1 MIIYLILITSS
12 HDNVWRSLEENCCWS
27 LLGLKGL
34 RLPITQ
40 SALQNDLSG
49 QALLRLQER
58 LLLMDY
64 LLIDEYSMLG
74 QTTMG
79 RIDTRFR
86 QATGLQEVLF
96 GGKSVIIL
104 LEILPNFHQ
113 LVIYITQNHHQP

>member
-1 MIIYLILITSS
+1 M
-12 HDNVWRSLEENCCWS
+12 
-27 LLGLKGL
+27 GLKGL
-34 RLPITQ
+34 RLPIT
-40 SALQNDLSG
+40 SAIQKDRSG

-64 LLIDEYSMLG
+64 LSIDEYSMLG

-79 RIDTRFR
+79 WIDRRFR

-113 LVIYITQNHHQP
+113 LVISLYITQNQHQP